1 MIKAKVT
8 PNLLSFITVRRGD
21 WVMKISVYKQIFVM
35 LVAQHYYEQD
45 QFFVRFFTHHEEA
58 AKFIDSL
65 IEKGSY
71 ES

>member
-8 PNLLSFITVRRGD
+8 PNLLSFITVRRGN
-21 WVMKISVYKQIFVM
+21 WVMKISVYKQMFVM

-58 AKFIDSL
+58 AKFIDAL
-65 IEKGSY
+65 IEKDNG
-71 ES
+71 